1 MTFTLWSIGFTVS
14 RYEAVDSD
22 IGLVDDED
30 DPAFGNDYVEFE
42 TQVLVRGAEKTLS
55 AFQAGHKHA
64 TTHSNRINQRGI
76 AITSSER
83 VKKAYDIAC
92 AANGGIFRFPKN
104 GVAHADD

>member
-42 TQVLVRGAEKTLS
+42 TQVLVRGAAKLFQHSRQGTNMQPPTPIESISVALQSPAVSVSKKLMILPVQQMVEFF
-55 AFQAGHKHA
+55 AFL
-64 TTHSNRINQRGI
+64 RM
-76 AITSSER
+76 E
-83 VKKAYDIAC
+83 
-92 AANGGIFRFPKN
+92 
-104 GVAHADD
+104 